1 VSDMSELYTERNP
14 GTMAHEFGGAI
25 DFERMRRERR
35 DRCLAEMERHQLDA
49 LITGRDG
56 NGRYLTGARRLWMGG
71 GHGFG
76 PSCVLVRET
85 REIYLLST
93 WDDGIP
99 PEIPVDHL
107 YALSFNP
114 MVYGERLKQIAPLAK
129 ARRVGVD
136 SMSPLFEGLIK
147 AAAPQAT
154 LVDGEAA
161 MRAARRIK
169 TADEL
174 QCIRTACAIAEAA
187 LSASIDALHPGVR
200 EAELLGT
207 FQQRMS
213 ALNVTAPAI
222 EGTFCATPRT
232 ASGSAAPPLRML
244 PGDRSINEGDL
255 VVLSSGVLYAGYE
268 GSVGRTWPCMGAGSQ
283 IKAAQRALFQRWNQI
298 WESLRGQLRPGNNG
312 AALRKAYEDTGE
324 TLPPFPIANGVG
336 MGWEPPLIGTALG
349 AEADARAILAAGMVL
364 TVQGYVWQEGVGGY
378 LGKEMVEITAD
389 GCDLITRLGHGP
401 LAE

>member
-1 VSDMSELYTERNP
+1 
-14 GTMAHEFGGAI
+14 
-25 DFERMRRERR
+25 
-35 DRCLAEMERHQLDA
+35 
-49 LITGRDG
+49 
-56 NGRYLTGARRLWMGG
+56 
-71 GHGFG
+71 
-76 PSCVLVRET
+76 
-85 REIYLLST
+85 
-93 WDDGIP
+93 
-99 PEIPVDHL
+99 
-107 YALSFNP
+107 
-114 MVYGERLKQIAPLAK
+114 
-129 ARRVGVD
+129 
-136 SMSPLFEGLIK
+136 
-147 AAAPQAT
+147 
-154 LVDGEAA
+154 
-161 MRAARRIK
+161 
-169 TADEL
+169 
-174 QCIRTACAIAEAA
+174 
-187 LSASIDALHPGVR
+187 
-200 EAELLGT
+200 
-207 FQQRMS
+207 
-213 ALNVTAPAI
+213 
-222 EGTFCATPRT
+222 
-232 ASGSAAPPLRML
+232 LRML